1 MFYLP
6 LDPFIFHTHK
16 KLKVF
21 LEEAIVIIQ
30 ERHDMREEFE
40 YERRNEEE
48 RMRELV
54 RRYNQKTWG
63 PT

>member
-1 MFYLP
+1 METMI
-6 LDPFIFHTHK
+6 DPFIFHTHK

-21 LEEAIVIIQ
+21 LKEAIVIIQ